1 MRCTNGFRASM
12 SRLQEGSF
20 LRTTLASRLS
30 CLLFAVFL
38 LIIVLSSCKGFFVN
52 PTLKD
57 ITVTPVTPSISVGD
71 TKQMTA
77 TGTYDDGSTKNI
89 SGSVSWSS
97 DNDAVFSVSSAGMVK
112 GNEPGSASVTATS
125 ATISG
130 STTVSVTVAN
140 LRSIAITPTND
151 STSAGDTVQY
161 AAWGTL
167 DDGTKVDI
175 TDAVSWSSSNT
186 SVATIS
192 RTGLATAVAS
202 GTTYI
207 VATSGSIVSN
217 NATLNVN

>member
-1 MRCTNGFRASM
+1 MRIVFVSRFM
-12 SRLQEGSF
+12 SRL
-20 LRTTLASRLS
+20 TLV
-30 CLLFAVFL
+30 LFVFK
-38 LIIVLSSCKGFFVN
+38 VLTSCKGFFVN

-77 TGTYDDGSTKNI
+77 TGTYDDGSTKDI

-97 DNDAVFSVSSAGMVK
+97 NNDAVFSVSSTGAVK

-140 LRSIAITPTND
+140 LSSISVTPTND
-151 STSAGDTVQY
+151 STNAGDTVQY
-161 AAWGTL
+161 KATGTL
-167 DDGTKVDI
+167 EDGTTIDI
-175 TDAVSWSSSNT
+175 TDAVTWSSSNT
-186 SVATIS
+186 SVATITS
-192 RTGLATAVAS
+192 TGRATAVAS
-202 GTTYI
+202 GTSYI

-217 NATLNVN
+217 NATLTVN

>member
-1 MRCTNGFRASM
+1 LRTTFVSRSM
-12 SRLQEGSF
+12 SRF
-20 LRTTLASRLS
+20 VPV
-30 CLLFAVFL
+30 LLVVAVM
-38 LIIVLSSCKGFFVN
+38 SGCKGFFVN

-77 TGTYDDGSTKNI
+77 TGTYDDGSTKDI

-97 DNDAVFSVSSAGMVK
+97 DNDAVFSASSTGMVK

-140 LRSIAITPTND
+140 LSSITVTPTSD

-161 AAWGTL
+161 KAEGTL
-167 DDGTKVDI
+167 EDGTQIDI
-175 TDAVSWSSSNT
+175 TDAVTWSSSNT

-192 RTGLATAVAS
+192 STGLATAVAS
-202 GTTYI
+202 GITYV
-207 VATSGSIVSN
+207 VATSGDIVSN
-217 NATLNVN
+217 NATLTVN